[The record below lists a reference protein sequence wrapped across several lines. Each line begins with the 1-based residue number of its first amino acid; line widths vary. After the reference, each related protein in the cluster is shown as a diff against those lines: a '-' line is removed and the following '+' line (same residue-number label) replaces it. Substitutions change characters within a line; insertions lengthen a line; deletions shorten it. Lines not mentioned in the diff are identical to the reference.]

1 MAMLGILLNK
11 EETKEMQYIIKR
23 ELEEL
28 LYELKDDKMDPMVKT
43 VMEERYQILFSLFQ
57 RVAPARECFRYIRP
71 NRNPKNKPY

>member
-28 LYELKDDKMDPMVKT
+28 LYELKDDGIDPMVKT

-57 RVAPARECFRYIRP
+57 RVAPARECFRYIRHQKK
-71 NRNPKNKPY
+71 PKNKPY